1 MHSSERKADMVKARE
16 KDVASIKMQG
26 DEKLDKS
33 IIYVGRW
40 KGCIVEMLCWKNICK
55 TAEKGL
61 SEG

>member
-1 MHSSERKADMVKARE
+1 MVKARE
-16 KDVASIKMQG
+16 KDVASIKMLG

-61 SEG
+61 GEG